1 VERGGSQLRSAR
13 FAGLTAGITLCI
25 TSTAVAADVSVRVEG
40 AADTVVPRTQVS
52 TSPGVVNKDGVPG
65 RDCTG
70 TSAAGALERA
80 TGGDWDGTWYDSFAS
95 YTVDRVKAETHDFS
109 SGSYWAFWVNG
120 KAASTGICGA
130 ELSSGDEVLFFP
142 DCGTPDCAGP
152 LDLDVPARVSTG
164 APFRVTVNELLDGG
178 ANVQPAAGATV
189 SVGAATYSTGAAG
202 TVEVPGRSDV
212 VAIRATKP
220 GRIRSAT
227 ESVCV
232 TNGVDGRCGTT
243 LDDSAPAVTIQ
254 TPRHGRVPYRRGPRE
269 LRGLVGADPSGLR
282 HVKLRLTRTHAGRC
296 SVYGS
301 RAEHFRRVRCGEG
314 WWFSIGSSEK
324 WSYLLPE
331 RLPRGRYVLQAVAID
346 GSGNRDALQTGRNRV
361 RFTVR

>member
-1 VERGGSQLRSAR
+1 MATQVRSSR
-13 FAGLTAGITLCI
+13 LAGLTAGITLCMAP
-25 TSTAVAADVSVRVEG
+25 TAVAADVSVRVEG
-40 AADTVVPRTQVS
+40 TSDTVVPRTQVS
-52 TSPGVVNKDGVPG
+52 TSPGAVNKDGVPG
-65 RDCTG
+65 RDCSG

-109 SGSYWAFWVNG
+109 SGTYWAFWVND

-142 DCGTPDCAGP
+142 DCGTECASP
-152 LDLDVPARVSTG
+152 LDLEVPARVSTG
-164 APFRVTVNELLDGG
+164 APFRVTVTELLEGG
-178 ANVQPAAGATV
+178 AKVQPASGATV
-189 SVGAATYSTGAAG
+189 SVGAVTYTTGADG
-202 TVEVPGRSDV
+202 TVEVPGRGDA
-212 VAIRATKP
+212 VAVRATKP
-220 GRIRSAT
+220 GRTRSAT

-243 LDDSAPAVTIQ
+243 LDRSAPAVTIR
-254 TPRHGRVPYRRGPRE
+254 TPRHGRVAYRRGPRE
-269 LRGLVGADPSGLR
+269 LRGVVSADPSGLR

-296 SVYGS
+296 SAYGS
-301 RAEHFRRVRCGEG
+301 RAERFRRVECGEG
-314 WWFSIGSSEK
+314 WWFSIGNAEK

-346 GSGNRDALQTGRNRV
+346 GSGNRDALETGRNRV